1 MYIRVAQ
8 RDTFRKRYRIAPRQ
22 PRASRW
28 VTTIYAKID
37 HDSSQPPPIDR
48 SINYQQRQEK
58 CSSLIFFTLKTQW
71 RLLSSLLLP
80 VCLIQKLSN
89 SRNQKPFVLSMFKC
103 RDLFFG
109 RNNFHSLQGCS
120 FPADEASERN
130 YLPQVPVGWLAGCVL
145 QPATESESR
154 CMMTTAGNATHTINS
169 GNNTSL
175 MNCKRNN
182 FARRTLNV
190 FKCRSRSL
198 WCVAR

>member
-120 FPADEASERN
+120 FPRTKRARGITFLKYRLA
-130 YLPQVPVGWLAGCVL
+130 GWLAVSC
-145 QPATESESR
+145 SR
-154 CMMTTAGNATHTINS
+154 QQS
-169 GNNTSL
+169 QSL
-175 MNCKRNN
+175 GVWWRQRVMQ
-182 FARRTLNV
+182 LIQ
-190 FKCRSRSL
+190 
-198 WCVAR
+198 